1 MTESRLLPCR
11 PLAPGLTGHMYWVGL
26 RLEAIAA
33 QQQAELE
40 ARQREAELAGGPREF
55 ARRGG
60 SAPPGPEGATAS
72 SADSPG
78 TRGGDQGGEAV
89 AGLHGAGALVDA
101 LAPTAAEL
109 KTAKVAALD
118 VPAADAKN

>member
-1 MTESRLLPCR
+1 MLSG
-11 PLAPGLTGHMYWVGL
+11 AAAAAAYAATGYDL
-26 RLEAIAA
+26 R
-33 QQQAELE
+33 
-40 ARQREAELAGGPREF
+40 
-55 ARRGG
+55 
-60 SAPPGPEGATAS
+60 
-72 SADSPG
+72 
-78 TRGGDQGGEAV
+78 AV